1 MPSVRHGRLM
11 RALQDADWARSN
23 GTIRIGALHRFLR
36 EHVGD
41 ATLIVLGCALHS
53 VQRSSWL
60 SRLLHRPTSAQVPL
74 QWLLLLEA
82 TRISLDT
89 VLLRTIPAQ
98 VSETLRECAVD
109 GVTRQPVIAAS
120 REQGTAFRWE
130 TLSAPIE
137 VPCRNPFCDVFN
149 PDETGRLGRKPLRE
163 GHYLIDC
170 KSCGFAYFWN
180 PKNPSWHRIFRTGA
194 VWDNRLSAMVLKP
207 NCTVAE
213 VARALAVDPLTIRRY
228 AARLG
233 LAPRGWASLPQP
245 KSHSGRRQ
253 RALQSHREKFLAVR
267 ALNPS
272 FSRTDLQSH
281 CKATCA
287 FLRRHDPDWLEQ
299 KMPPVKLGRRES
311 PSRRGYAA
319 GGAAVAETVERILAN
334 LQSAVAPPAGLDPI
348 PSRTKELGAISLAGP
363 HGAAAPYP
371 RIVK

>member
-1 MPSVRHGRLM
+1 MYICWPAHDRSSFFRYDRRDRRARHQRFPPSSGKILTQITAASEWLLAHGVSIERMADMPSVRHGRLM
-11 RALQDADWARSN
+11 RALQDADWAKIS
-23 GTIRIGALHRFLR
+23 TVPSDCALHCFLR

-130 TLSAPIE
+130 TLSAPIQ
-137 VPCRNPFCDVFN
+137 VPCRNPFLDVFN

-180 PKNPSWHRIFRTGA
+180 QK
-194 VWDNRLSAMVLKP
+194 
-207 NCTVAE
+207 
-213 VARALAVDPLTIRRY
+213 IRRGT
-228 AARLG
+228 ASSG
-233 LAPRGWASLPQP
+233 PAPSGTTACPQW
-245 KSHSGRRQ
+245 
-253 RALQSHREKFLAVR
+253 F
-267 ALNPS
+267 
-272 FSRTDLQSH
+272 
-281 CKATCA
+281 
-287 FLRRHDPDWLEQ
+287 
-299 KMPPVKLGRRES
+299 
-311 PSRRGYAA
+311 
-319 GGAAVAETVERILAN
+319 
-334 LQSAVAPPAGLDPI
+334 
-348 PSRTKELGAISLAGP
+348 
-363 HGAAAPYP
+363 
-371 RIVK
+371 